1 METARTYLYDKS
13 EALQEFSY
21 DAWGNRRDPYTWT
34 GSIAQLPMFD
44 RGFTGHEHLF
54 SFGLINMNGRMY
66 DPVMSSFL
74 SVDSYV
80 QSPENSQNFNR
91 YAYCLNNPLKYT
103 DPDGEFCVLTAM
115 AISAAVS
122 VACQMTSNVIH
133 EQALFKGV
141 GRAAVTGAVQGAFSF
156 GIGDA
161 AAAIGKAAA
170 SAAKSEIV
178 GKICQAGFQVVA
190 HGTLGG
196 YSTYARGGEFGVG
209 FASGAVSSA
218 ISSITTG
225 VCGAKINSKE
235 WTVAITVAAGALSGG
250 ITAKI
255 AGGDFWEGVCNGLI
269 SSGLNHAMH
278 LVAEGGSPDDPPG
291 ANKEQDNTQSAIATV
306 SGIDTGV
313 DAALEFSSF
322 VKTNPE
328 FAKIWFSVEKFAKG
342 IGITCS
348 LTNFGVSFYRAF
360 TGQISWN
367 VFALQ
372 TGVSLV
378 ELGLNAIPVA
388 GPVLSTAL
396 TSFDAGGGFDNTLY
410 NDVWI
415 NDHSGP
421 MPGFLNV
428 RFGAEYN
435 YRDFGKQLF

>member
-1 METARTYLYDKS
+1 MSNEPNIAYVLSISWLPLAEPWRITAT
-13 EALQEFSY
+13 
-21 DAWGNRRDPYTWT
+21 
-34 GSIAQLPMFD
+34 I
-44 RGFTGHEHLF
+44 
-54 SFGLINMNGRMY
+54 
-66 DPVMSSFL
+66 
-74 SVDSYV
+74 
-80 QSPENSQNFNR
+80 
-91 YAYCLNNPLKYT
+91 
-103 DPDGEFCVLTAM
+103 
-115 AISAAVS
+115 
-122 VACQMTSNVIH
+122 
-133 EQALFKGV
+133 
-141 GRAAVTGAVQGAFSF
+141 
-156 GIGDA
+156 
-161 AAAIGKAAA
+161 
-170 SAAKSEIV
+170 
-178 GKICQAGFQVVA
+178 
-190 HGTLGG
+190 
-196 YSTYARGGEFGVG
+196 
-209 FASGAVSSA
+209 
-218 ISSITTG
+218 
-225 VCGAKINSKE
+225 
-235 WTVAITVAAGALSGG
+235 AAGALSGG
-250 ITAKI
+250 VTSTM
-255 AGGDFWEGVCNGLI
+255 AGGDFWDGVCNGLI
-269 SSGLNHAMH
+269 CAGLNHAMH
-278 LVAEGGSPDDPPG
+278 LACAAGENAVKKARASSVQPDDPPG

-367 VFALQ
+367 VFSLQ

-378 ELGLNAIPVA
+378 ELGLNAIPVV